1 MNPLPFLKELAAN
14 NDRAWFQAHKAEY
27 DRVRAGWLDD
37 VNRFIAECSRWEP
50 AYGRFDA
57 SQAVY
62 RIYRDTRFSTDKTPF
77 KTYMSASLTPR
88 GRKAPMAG
96 VYISAGVAPHMNAL
110 CGGLWQPDAAA
121 LRKMRHA
128 IVDNIEEW
136 EAIVD
141 EPMLK
146 KLYPRWCG
154 RSLKTIPK
162 GWDRNHPQA
171 HYLRLLDYGREFTVE
186 PDFWDDPNWPARAAL
201 ILKPLKPLLD
211 FINYSLFEE

>member
-96 VYISAGVAPHMNAL
+96 VYISAGVAPPHE
-110 CGGLWQPDAAA
+110 CS
-121 LRKMRHA
+121 LR
-128 IVDNIEEW
+128 
-136 EAIVD
+136 
-141 EPMLK
+141 
-146 KLYPRWCG
+146 
-154 RSLKTIPK
+154 RSL
-162 GWDRNHPQA
+162 A
-171 HYLRLLDYGREFTVE
+171 
-186 PDFWDDPNWPARAAL
+186 ARRRRATQDA
-201 ILKPLKPLLD
+201 PCHCRQ
-211 FINYSLFEE
+211 Y